1 MNPDQI
7 RAALTRKVGP
17 LPVGAWLAVVALGVG
32 VTAAIIRRRRAAAG
46 LDPEPQPADAPTTD
60 EGNPFPTGGFT
71 VGGLNPGT
79 GSGIPSSSLP
89 SSTPEVRTNS
99 DWETSAIRWAIA
111 KGFTPTIAAGA
122 IAKFI
127 GGQTL
132 TAQEGA
138 LVDAALAANGPPPE
152 NVPPPNVETTPTGPG
167 SVPGEGGL
175 DRDRVPTITEAL
187 KASQAAGDGGRSW
200 WQSLTGEQQ
209 AGFRAQNPGI
219 TIPN

>member
-46 LDPEPQPADAPTTD
+46 LDPEPQKADAPTTD
-60 EGNPFPTGGFT
+60 EGNPFTPGGFT

-99 DWETSAIRWAIA
+99 DWETGAIRWAIA
-111 KGFTPTIAAGA
+111 KGFTPTMASGA

-127 GGQTL
+127 GGQSL

-167 SVPGEGGL
+167 SVPGDQIEGGEG
-175 DRDRVPTITEAL
+175 VPTLSDAL
-187 KASQAAGDGGRSW
+187 RYSQRAGDGGLSW
-200 WQSLTGEQQ
+200 WRSLTPAQQ
-209 AGFRAQNPGI
+209 AAFRAQNPGV